1 MCVMNARR
9 IPECIESFEALP
21 HDLAWMT
28 GYTDA
33 ELGPVHQ
40 GIVESTDY
48 DAYLVVS
55 DDCVV
60 TGAAVDA
67 VLELLEQDH
76 PAATG
81 WCKLHQTSPYANLC
95 RAPLK
100 GSEPKPAAYPFYR
113 ARDVQAHESEIVPTH
128 FMGFALTGM
137 PREMWQRY
145 PYGAY
150 TARRATGYSSDF
162 HLCVRLRDDGVPMV
176 AARDGYVEHL
186 KTADRRLKPRSHR
199 LLVGEIDQ
207 EVRLVER
214 AAA

>member
-9 IPECIESFEALP
+9 IPECIDSLEQLDC
-21 HDLAWMT
+21 DLAWMT

-40 GIVESTDY
+40 ELVADTDY

-60 TGAAVDA
+60 TAAALDA
-67 VLELLEQDH
+67 VLKLLKEGH

-81 WCKLHQTSPYANLC
+81 WCKLHRTSPFANLC
-95 RAPLK
+95 RWPLI
-100 GSEPKPAAYPFYR
+100 GDEPKPAAYPFYR
-113 ARDVQAHESEIVPTH
+113 VRDVRACESETVPTH
-128 FMGFALTGM
+128 FMGFAFTGM
-137 PREMWQRY
+137 PRELWQRF

-150 TARRATGYSSDF
+150 TERRATGYSSDF
-162 HLCVRLRDDGVPMV
+162 HLCVRLRDAGVPMV

-186 KTADRRLKPRSHR
+186 KTVERRLKPASHR
-199 LLVGEIDQ
+199 LLVGKIDRQ
-207 EVRLVER
+207 VRIVER